1 MKNLRLKKKMQM
13 NCTQFDEV
21 QRNIET
27 FFVDTDL
34 GTAAGLGAVVVVSLA
49 LLVRGEKLVRPLGA
63 VLGGLAGVVVA
74 FLASA
79 AAGIEACEVRVVA
92 AGIAGVLLAV
102 VALCLLKAGLFLLG
116 AAGMGV
122 VGHLAYVSLPIDA
135 SGAPFELLG
144 IPAYHYFA
152 VGGAAIFGGV
162 VSQLQ
167 KKHFVRTVSSALGG
181 SGLGACTHVAL
192 VLFDAEGLTPLLP
205 LVVALGSTAGGCFA
219 QSRLETRSKR
229 KKDRKRSQRRND
241 AELRC

>member
-1 MKNLRLKKKMQM
+1 M

-74 FLASA
+74 FMASA
-79 AAGIEACEVRVVA
+79 AAGIEACEVRIVA

-167 KKHFVRTVSSALGG
+167 KAFRADRLVRLGWKWARGVRTSPSCSSTPRASRRCCRSSSRWGAPQAAALYKAGWKRAQSAKRTG
-181 SGLGACTHVAL
+181 SGASGATTPSSDADRL
-192 VLFDAEGLTPLLP
+192 LF
-205 LVVALGSTAGGCFA
+205 F
-219 QSRLETRSKR
+219 
-229 KKDRKRSQRRND
+229 
-241 AELRC
+241 